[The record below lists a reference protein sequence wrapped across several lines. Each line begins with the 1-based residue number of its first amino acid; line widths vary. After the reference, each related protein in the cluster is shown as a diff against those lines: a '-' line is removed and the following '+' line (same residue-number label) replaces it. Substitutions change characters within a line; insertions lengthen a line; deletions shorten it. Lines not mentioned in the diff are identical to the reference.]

1 MHVKV
6 NNIVNI
12 YNDYNY
18 DIKNFN
24 ELAIKILNL
33 LAIKLKQNLAWC
45 VAVIFN
51 DELTSQQLNKTYRQ
65 KDYVPDVLSFANDN
79 NVFFFNEIVAI
90 KELGDIYICYPQAI
104 IQANLYGH
112 SLNRELSFLFLHGL
126 LHTLGYNHIEV
137 EAEKIMFGLQTEILN
152 ELNITRK

>member
-1 MHVKV
+1 MQVKI

-24 ELAIKILNL
+24 ELSIKILNL
-33 LAIKLKQNLAWC
+33 LGIKLKQNLAWC
-45 VAVIFN
+45 IAVIFN

-65 KDYVPDVLSFANDN
+65 KDYVPDVLSFTNDN
-79 NVFFFNEIVAI
+79 NDFFLDDIVAI
-90 KELGDIYICYPQAI
+90 KELGDIYICYSQAV

-112 SLNRELSFLFLHGL
+112 SLIRELSFLFLHGL

-137 EAEKIMFGLQTEILN
+137 QEEKIMFALQTEILN